1 MHCYWYLDQVQTK
14 WLGSI
19 LMRILWLSVSR
30 HTTEGGVVVGGCH
43 AKWQTLLYFAVVH
56 HVRLW
61 TAEDPLQFV
70 SIQVLAVHSVLFSY
84 CGSPLCPFFL
94 LWQSTL
100 SFFLTMAVHSVLFS
114 YCGSPLCPFFLT
126 VAVHSV
132 LFSYCGSPLCP
143 FFLTVAVHSVLFSYC
158 GSPLCPFFLL
168 L

>member
-1 MHCYWYLDQVQTK
+1 
-14 WLGSI
+14 
-19 LMRILWLSVSR
+19 MRILRLSVSR
-30 HTTEGGVVVGGCH
+30 HTTEGGEVVGGYH

-56 HVRLW
+56 HIRLW
-61 TAEDPLQFV
+61 TVADPLQFV

-114 YCGSPLCPFFLT
+114 Y
-126 VAVHSV
+126 
-132 LFSYCGSPLCP
+132 Y
-143 FFLTVAVHSVLFSYC
+143 

-168 L
+168 WQSTLSFFLTMAVHSVLFSYYSNNECLTFWQEAARTATINWNSLQLKYWCWV